1 MPIVKRLSL
10 LAAVALVL
18 AGGVSTSARED
29 NIAQGQLLRV
39 DVSARKIV
47 IQTEQGSRMQ
57 CSFNG
62 ETRVTGSNGSV
73 TTLPTM
79 SRLTVHYA
87 KDQMEFVATEI
98 EVHERSI
105 Q

>member
-1 MPIVKRLSL
+1 MKRLSF
-10 LAAVALVL
+10 LAVVAVMI

-39 DVSARKIV
+39 DTNARKIV

-57 CSFNG
+57 CTFNG
-62 ETRVTGSNGSV
+62 ETRVTGSSGSI
-73 TTLPTM
+73 TSLPAM

-98 EVHERSI
+98 EVHERSL
-105 Q
+105 